1 MTRLESPRRE
11 ARKHVGVTRPV
22 AAAAAGTRPIKPTI
36 PTKQLNFFSDHYIL
50 PKAHL
55 NTMIISNR
63 HQHQNLI
70 ETVGAARDYSINIL
84 GLGHV

>member
-22 AAAAAGTRPIKPTI
+22 AAAAAETRPIKPTI

-55 NTMIISNR
+55 
-63 HQHQNLI
+63 
-70 ETVGAARDYSINIL
+70 V
-84 GLGHV
+84 

>member
-55 NTMIISNR
+55 
-63 HQHQNLI
+63 
-70 ETVGAARDYSINIL
+70 V
-84 GLGHV
+84 